1 MKKLIQ
7 WFREANQ
14 NARARAKLIL
24 AARETLDNMD
34 EPWRAVNTSNDAV
47 ALLLMR
53 LGLAHIQAEY
63 HGQLAAQNL
72 IRGRKANLN

>member
-53 LGLAHIQAEY
+53 LGLAHVQAVY
-63 HGQLAAQNL
+63 FGQLAAQDL
-72 IRGRKANLN
+72 IRGRKAQLN